1 MTLAEIKNRIV
12 NAYPDAIVEV
22 SDLTG
27 TMDHIQVHV
36 ETSQFKGMALLDRH
50 RQVMGLFDTE
60 LKSGE
65 LHALTIKAKVRE

>member
-1 MTLAEIKNRIV
+1 MTLNEIKARIV
-12 NAYPDAIVEV
+12 KAYPDALVEV

-36 ETSQFKGMALLDRH
+36 ETSHFKGMSLLDRH
-50 RQVMGLFDTE
+50 RNIMGLFDLE

>member
-1 MTLAEIKNRIV
+1 MTLDEIKNRLV
-12 NAYPDAIVEV
+12 KAYPDAKVEV

-36 ETSQFKGMALLDRH
+36 ETTHFKGMPLLDRH
-50 RQVMGLFDTE
+50 RQVMGLFDAE

-65 LHALTIKAKVRE
+65 LHALTIKAKEPK